1 MSTDFSIRPVG
12 APAAL
17 PVAHPQS
24 HAASAAIRTATTHSG
39 WLRRR
44 TARINEYLDMDL
56 SAGDELTLTALVP
69 MQKSARAS
77 ELRFCNTKQNPA
89 CATAAIARS
98 SMNGRTQ
105 EWN

>member
-1 MSTDFSIRPVG
+1 
-12 APAAL
+12 
-17 PVAHPQS
+17 
-24 HAASAAIRTATTHSG
+24 
-39 WLRRR
+39 
-44 TARINEYLDMDL
+44 MDL